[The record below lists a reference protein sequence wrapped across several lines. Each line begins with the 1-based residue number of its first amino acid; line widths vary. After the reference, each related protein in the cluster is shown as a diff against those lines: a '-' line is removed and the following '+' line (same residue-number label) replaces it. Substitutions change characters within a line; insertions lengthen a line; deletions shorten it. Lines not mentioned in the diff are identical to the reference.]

1 MSLGSNREKNMCR
14 HAPIAHEAVGS
25 DVVLAAK
32 RIWNLRRSLWRAEW
46 VVDWV
51 DEEPSR
57 WHHLSASDKNLYD
70 TFQALQT
77 ELADVLKTPAGE
89 RYRGSGSYMN
99 QMPALTGNP

>member
-1 MSLGSNREKNMCR
+1 MGRIQITAQHLKAQEMSQKQQPNHVRR
-14 HAPIAHEAVGS
+14 
-25 DVVLAAK
+25 AK